1 MNLSTKNFTQVLDS
15 KNLRYDVDER
25 PEQEDC
31 VVSIGITMDN
41 SSFRVKL
48 FIDDDNKHVALRCF
62 SIANAPENK
71 YANALVTCNKC
82 NLEYRWI
89 KFVIDSDRDINAQD
103 DAVISPE
110 TAGEELFELM
120 LRMLNIVDD
129 CYPEFM
135 KAIWS

>member
-1 MNLSTKNFTQVLDS
+1 MNLCAKNFIQTLDA
-15 KNLRYDVDER
+15 KGLKYDVEER
-25 PEQEDC
+25 EDDC
-31 VVSIGITMDN
+31 VVSASFTMDN
-41 SSFRVKL
+41 ASLRVRL
-48 FIDDDNKHVALRCF
+48 FIDDDNEHVAIRCF

-71 YANALVTCNKC
+71 YANALVACNKC

-103 DAVISPE
+103 DAIISPE

-120 LRMLNIVDD
+120 SRMLGIVDD